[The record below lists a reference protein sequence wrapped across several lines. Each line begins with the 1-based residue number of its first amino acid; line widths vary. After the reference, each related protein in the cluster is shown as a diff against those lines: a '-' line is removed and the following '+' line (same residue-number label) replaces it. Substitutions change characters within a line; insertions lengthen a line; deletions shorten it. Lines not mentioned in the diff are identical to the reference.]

1 MKIKDLLDVIDF
13 SMYDYDIRMSCFEY
27 EYAKENTIMSQFGS
41 LYKDGYAICFEI
53 DWSKRASVTVKE
65 MLDKQYNPDYDLIS
79 WDEDDGNI
87 IDFEHIIVDRH
98 NGLIVLA

>member
-1 MKIKDLLDVIDF
+1 
-13 SMYDYDIRMSCFEY
+13 
-27 EYAKENTIMSQFGS
+27 
-41 LYKDGYAICFEI
+41 
-53 DWSKRASVTVKE
+53 

-98 NGLIVLA
+98 NGLIVLV

>member
-41 LYKDGYAICFEI
+41 LIQGRLCH
-53 DWSKRASVTVKE
+53 
-65 MLDKQYNPDYDLIS
+65 ML
-79 WDEDDGNI
+79 
-87 IDFEHIIVDRH
+87 
-98 NGLIVLA
+98 